1 MQFISKEGGIFTAK
15 MRLGHN
21 CGNDSTHADMTYC
34 DAGNRRKCKECA
46 KCKRRKRSCKR
57 CKPCEE
63 KLTQEGPIIAK
74 LNLNE
79 TLNNGLKDETNDATD
94 PEGDVN
100 KVFDRATHAD
110 CDAGNCRKCRQ
121 CAKKEGKCITVLKS
135 CKRSCKRCRPCE
147 EKLTQEG
154 PIIAKHD
161 KNNGLKDETNDA
173 IDPEGVINLIGGRH
187 IQTEG
192 VINKA
197 FNHLLTFITG

>member
-1 MQFISKEGGIFTAK
+1 MLI
-15 MRLGHN
+15 L
-21 CGNDSTHADMTYC
+21 TY
-34 DAGNRRKCKECA
+34 
-46 KCKRRKRSCKR
+46 
-57 CKPCEE
+57 
-63 KLTQEGPIIAK
+63 
-74 LNLNE
+74 
-79 TLNNGLKDETNDATD
+79 
-94 PEGDVN
+94 
-100 KVFDRATHAD
+100 

-173 IDPEGVINLIGGRH
+173 IDPEGVIN
-187 IQTEG
+187 
-192 VINKA
+192 KA